1 MKSNLCKSI
10 ALDCWLEDL
19 MHGEYSSYILT
30 EKGFSY
36 FKEKYK
42 KEIDIMLKDISNQAK
57 QEDIESQKRID
68 KYLSKNKEQSCI
80 TLKDVDELPFK

>member
-1 MKSNLCKSI
+1 MESNLCKNI

-19 MHGEYSSYILT
+19 MYGEYSTYILT

-42 KEIDIMLKDISNQAK
+42 KEIDIMLKDISN
-57 QEDIESQKRID
+57 
-68 KYLSKNKEQSCI
+68 
-80 TLKDVDELPFK
+80 

>member
-1 MKSNLCKSI
+1 
-10 ALDCWLEDL
+10 
-19 MHGEYSSYILT
+19 
-30 EKGFSY
+30 
-36 FKEKYK
+36 
-42 KEIDIMLKDISNQAK
+42 MLKDISNQAK